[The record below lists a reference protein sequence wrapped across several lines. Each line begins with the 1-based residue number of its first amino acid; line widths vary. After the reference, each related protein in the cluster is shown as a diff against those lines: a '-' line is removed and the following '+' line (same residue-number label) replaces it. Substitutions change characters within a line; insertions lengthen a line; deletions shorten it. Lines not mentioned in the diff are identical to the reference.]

1 MSQFTAAYV
10 KTETDEDSSTYYVIL
25 KQEGMFLTGVSEQTL
40 REVVPLFN
48 SFEREASIANAISEV
63 LSSERS
69 RRKAEISSQQ
79 TVVRSQ
85 QEKRDTEK

>member
-10 KTETDEDSSTYYVIL
+10 KTETNEDSKTYFVIL

-40 REVVPLFN
+40 REEVPVFN

-63 LSSERS
+63 LAS
-69 RRKAEISSQQ
+69 K
-79 TVVRSQ
+79 
-85 QEKRDTEK
+85 